1 MTTAIDTRSVRA
13 SGVLQEASVTGLVHR
28 RGIVQSIIDGGL
40 LQVEDGLGTTCHC
53 EVLQAG
59 APLALEPG
67 DQVLFLVPA
76 DSVGLG
82 IVLGRVGRYAKPQ
95 PPSVLTLEAAEAL
108 SLKCGEA
115 SIDLRAD
122 GKVMVRGEDVL
133 LRAKGTQRIRAG
145 TVSIN

>member
-59 APLALEPG
+59 APLAL
-67 DQVLFLVPA
+67 
-76 DSVGLG
+76 
-82 IVLGRVGRYAKPQ
+82 
-95 PPSVLTLEAAEAL
+95 
-108 SLKCGEA
+108 
-115 SIDLRAD
+115 
-122 GKVMVRGEDVL
+122 VR
-133 LRAKGTQRIRAG
+133 
-145 TVSIN
+145 

>member
-13 SGVLQEASVTGLVHR
+13 SGVLQEASATGLVHR

-53 EVLQAG
+53 EVLQTG